1 MSISEAPANEVA
13 IILMPPASVAGLDAL
28 RTVPFVHGVQ
38 LFAKTTFRH
47 RRFNDVREV
56 TLDCFCAGTVY
67 RDIRP
72 TYAIALC
79 DAIADADL

>member
-28 RTVPFVHGVQ
+28 RTVPFVHGVR

-47 RRFNDVREV
+47 RHLNGAKPKPERSRK
-56 TLDCFCAGTVY
+56 
-67 RDIRP
+67 
-72 TYAIALC
+72 
-79 DAIADADL
+79 